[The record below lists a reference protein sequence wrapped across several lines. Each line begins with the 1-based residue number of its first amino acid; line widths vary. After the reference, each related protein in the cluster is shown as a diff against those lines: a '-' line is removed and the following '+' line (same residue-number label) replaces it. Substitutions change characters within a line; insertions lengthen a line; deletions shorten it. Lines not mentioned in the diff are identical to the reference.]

1 MDIKHLSKIIVE
13 FYERLSSWED
23 SVVRDSGL
31 STAQAHTIE
40 IVGHAGPI
48 KMKDLAQKIGVT
60 TGTLTVAVD
69 RLEEKQLL
77 VRQSCKTDRRAYLI
91 ELTESGEAY
100 FKQHHNFHI
109 KMTQEIV
116 ADLTDEEQQIFGTIL
131 EKMLK
136 KI

>member
-13 FYERLSSWED
+13 FYERMSSWED

-31 STAQAHTIE
+31 TTSQAHTIE
-40 IVGHAGPI
+40 ILGHAGPI

-69 RLEEKQLL
+69 RLEKKQLL
-77 VRQSCKTDRRAYLI
+77 VRQPCKTDRRAFLI
-91 ELTESGEAY
+91 ELTESGQAY

-116 ADLTDEEQQIFGTIL
+116 ADLTEKEQQAFGSIL
-131 EKMLK
+131 EKILNR
-136 KI
+136 I

>member
-40 IVGHAGPI
+40 IVGHSGRI

-77 VRQSCKTDRRAYLI
+77 VRQPCKTDRRAYLI
-91 ELTESGEAY
+91 ELTEPGRAY
-100 FKQHHNFHI
+100 FMQHHNFHV

-116 ADLTDEEQQIFGTIL
+116 ADLTDAEQQIFGTIL
-131 EKMLK
+131 EKVLK

>member
-13 FYERLSSWED
+13 FYEKLSSWEE

-31 STAQAHTIE
+31 TTAQAHAIE
-40 IVGHAGPI
+40 IVGHAGAI

-69 RLEEKQLL
+69 RLEKKGLMKRRPHE
-77 VRQSCKTDRRAYLI
+77 SDRRSYLI
-91 ELTESGEAY
+91 ELTPLGKINFEE
-100 FKQHHNFHI
+100 HHNFHI

-116 ADLTDEEQQIFGTIL
+116 AGLTPEEQDQFSRII
-131 EKMLK
+131 EKVLTR
-136 KI
+136 I

>member
-48 KMKDLAQKIGVT
+48 KMKDLAEKIGVT
-60 TGTLTVAVD
+60 TGTLTVAVV

-77 VRQSCKTDRRAYLI
+77 IRQPCKTDRRAYLI
-91 ELTESGEAY
+91 ELTETGRAY

-116 ADLTDEEQQIFGTIL
+116 ADLTDKEQQIFGTII